1 MQIRKSSKRPLD
13 AGEETAAV
21 RVLDSSIRPRWED
34 NRELANSFYD
44 HVDKTCTRVLMEVEE
59 VESLIQFFWQFY
71 SLRSQDSE
79 DIPPAAV
86 KAMKLNI
93 VLARWG
99 NQYNRYVQERCDLG
113 EKQAYVRNS
122 MKHFINTVLKPE
134 AKQHPERN
142 GKHKHQILDLIIS
155 RLKHMWTFVSKN
167 EELSAMFPIIPIGQV
182 VVLSEEQ
189 KRALTNDVIPAVLYA
204 STHPHGQLKEPLPS
218 PSETHLNQM
227 LLLPPT
233 ETHHPDAVSIGDE
246 LTPLEEDDRVVL
258 SADQEQYYQELKQY
272 LIKKDWDLD
281 EMLTVVDSEF
291 CSALDKP
298 YHQDGNLFPL
308 CEELRTLNNS
318 AKKAFFVEVGSG
330 EDQKFLVKNG
340 LLPPYLILEG
350 KIRYLKEGDFDFGNK
365 ALFLMGNGHFKSYS
379 DDGISN

>member
-1 MQIRKSSKRPLD
+1 MH
-13 AGEETAAV
+13 T
-21 RVLDSSIRPRWED
+21 
-34 NRELANSFYD
+34 
-44 HVDKTCTRVLMEVEE
+44 
-59 VESLIQFFWQFY
+59 
-71 SLRSQDSE
+71 
-79 DIPPAAV
+79 
-86 KAMKLNI
+86 
-93 VLARWG
+93 
-99 NQYNRYVQERCDLG
+99 
-113 EKQAYVRNS
+113 
-122 MKHFINTVLKPE
+122 
-134 AKQHPERN
+134 
-142 GKHKHQILDLIIS
+142 
-155 RLKHMWTFVSKN
+155 
-167 EELSAMFPIIPIGQV
+167 
-182 VVLSEEQ
+182 
-189 KRALTNDVIPAVLYA
+189 LTNDVIPAVLYA

-272 LIKKDWDLD
+272 LTRKDWDLD
-281 EMLTVVDSEF
+281 EMLRVVDSEF

-308 CEELRTLNNS
+308 CEELRTLNNL

-365 ALFLMGNGHFKSYS
+365 ALFLMGNGPFKSYS
-379 DDGISN
+379 DDGISNRYAGVLITDPFFVTCLQAGAGGGKATKDNCCFVNYQGTIRGKATSTCFIKNTFARPGVLFWRNDCAHVCIT